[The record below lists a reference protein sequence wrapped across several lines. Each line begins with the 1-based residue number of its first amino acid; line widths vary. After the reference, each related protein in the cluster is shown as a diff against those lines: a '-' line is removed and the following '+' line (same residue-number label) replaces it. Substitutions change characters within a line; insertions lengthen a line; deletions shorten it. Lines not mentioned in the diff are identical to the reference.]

1 MRIYAPDDGVPE
13 GGVPDG
19 GVPFIIPAGGVPEG
33 AADWLNCGRSPS
45 FMVWF
50 VLVGET
56 WSAGVAI
63 EVPVCT
69 GVDAVLASVCE
80 DALLE
85 FVVQPAT
92 RIPATRMLAA
102 ISIRIL
108 FFFIEETSPEIF

>member
-1 MRIYAPDDGVPE
+1 
-13 GGVPDG
+13 
-19 GVPFIIPAGGVPEG
+19 
-33 AADWLNCGRSPS
+33 
-45 FMVWF
+45 MVWF
-50 VLVGET
+50 VLVGEA

-63 EVPVCT
+63 EVSVCT

-102 ISIRIL
+102 ISIKIL
-108 FFFIEETSPEIF
+108 FFFIGEASPENILVHTMRTGWIFSRSLRPGINHAWF